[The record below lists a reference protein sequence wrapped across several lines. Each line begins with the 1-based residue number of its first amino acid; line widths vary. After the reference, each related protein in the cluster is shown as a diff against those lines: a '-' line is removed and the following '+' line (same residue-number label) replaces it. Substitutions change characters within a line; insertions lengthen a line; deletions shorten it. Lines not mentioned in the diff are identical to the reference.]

1 MLPLLSVF
9 LYVNIY
15 WVVSWTTKNPIYDFC
30 PVWPI
35 MQLVWHCSIQ
45 SGQNCCLILSTYSTR
60 FPQFSFMCF
69 FWGKS
74 NGMYRN
80 WTRWPNWKQ
89 KQNQFPVI
97 ATLLRFHLKTILK
110 HLNVFA
116 NTNHPLTLKI
126 FIKLYNPKILF
137 LI

>member
-9 LYVNIY
+9 LFVNIY
-15 WVVSWTTKNPIYDFC
+15 WVVSSTTKNSIYDFS

-60 FPQFSFMCF
+60 FPQLSFMYF

-89 KQNQFPVI
+89 KQNQYPIV
-97 ATLLRFHLKTILK
+97 ATLLNYFKDLPKLLSNNKFR
-110 HLNVFA
+110 
-116 NTNHPLTLKI
+116 NTLLAYTCSDRGNHSFNIKI
-126 FIKLYNPKILF
+126 
-137 LI
+137 